1 MKSRQDLNC
10 DLIKMTNQIKI
21 EYGQK
26 TTSTQA
32 PTTVPTTIAQQER
45 NECEDAD
52 LCQLVFRNDYAGK
65 NCQGK
70 LP

>member
-1 MKSRQDLNC
+1 
-10 DLIKMTNQIKI
+10 MTNQIKI

-26 TTSTQA
+26 TSSTQA
-32 PTTVPTTIAQQER
+32 PTTVPATTIAEKQAAER
-45 NECEDAD
+45 KECEDAD

-70 LP
+70 